1 MKHVKIYL
9 IYWQQI
15 GEAVF
20 CIIIEFELVS
30 KIECQEGETAA
41 PPGTNILLQHQSQR
55 HINIGEKKQTRIAVI
70 RILWF
75 QIFSKHPEV
84 ELNTSSTLILN

>member
-1 MKHVKIYL
+1 MKYDKIYL
-9 IYWQQI
+9 IHLHQI

-55 HINIGEKKQTRIAVI
+55 HINIGEKNKQ
-70 RILWF
+70 
-75 QIFSKHPEV
+75 
-84 ELNTSSTLILN
+84 ELQSSCGEI